1 MKKIIISS
9 LFLSFLML
17 GINNNRV
24 FGQKIRFSGDYPIA
38 TPDNSRADLE
48 PELEMTMKALAGAC
62 KLGDDPNALT
72 KREDPEAYIKD
83 DYKKDCDKLIAYAT
97 ELIGKIKPNDAKT
110 RLENLKKLGKLTKSG
125 KFADALNQLINEK
138 VDTKAEIESI
148 YFIWMDYLYEK
159 EKDVPWLKPLNLR
172 TSRNYRTMLHYVS
185 SSFDRPF
192 GAQAQQGGVVADAAQ
207 ALSNCMES
215 PKELA
220 WQGDGKITMKKEDEL
235 RRLAADVAYFEW
247 RMHDKINGRR
257 AYAIDRDAV
266 IKVKQALYDVVAAMT
281 REQKDWH
288 TDPHHGENLQ
298 VLYDLTFE
306 NEWRVDGT
314 NALKQIEKK
323 EAKSSNINEELPTR
337 RKY

>member
-1 MKKIIISS
+1 MVK
-9 LFLSFLML
+9 
-17 GINNNRV
+17 GN
-24 FGQKIRFSGDYPIA
+24 
-38 TPDNSRADLE
+38 
-48 PELEMTMKALAGAC
+48 
-62 KLGDDPNALT
+62 
-72 KREDPEAYIKD
+72 
-83 DYKKDCDKLIAYAT
+83 
-97 ELIGKIKPNDAKT
+97 
-110 RLENLKKLGKLTKSG
+110 
-125 KFADALNQLINEK
+125 KFADGLNQLIGEK

-148 YFIWMDYLYEK
+148 YYLWMDYLYEK
-159 EKDVPWLKPLNLR
+159 EKDVPWLKPINLR
-172 TSRNYRTMLHYVS
+172 SSRNFRTMLNYVS

-215 PKELA
+215 PSELA
-220 WQGDGKITMKKEDEL
+220 WQGDSKITMKKEDEL

-247 RMHDKINGRR
+247 RMHDKVNGKR

-314 NALKQIEKK
+314 NALKQSEKK
-323 EAKSSNINEELPTR
+323 VAVDIDKGLPTR
-337 RKY
+337 RLY